1 MLRRFELALLREIGY
16 GLRLDAVG
24 LDGSPVQKDLIYV
37 FDPQQGPRVADRRTN
52 AVQFSGSAL
61 LAIAAD
67 DWSEPSTS
75 AQAKILMRQV
85 LAFHLGNQD
94 LNTRALFKEISLP

>member
-1 MLRRFELALLREIGY
+1 M
-16 GLRLDAVG
+16 
-24 LDGSPVQKDLIYV
+24 
-37 FDPQQGPRVADRRTN
+37 
-52 AVQFSGSAL
+52 
-61 LAIAAD
+61 AAD